1 MGWNCKSALTS
12 NQTVKDLPSFT
23 SVLGGGLGG
32 SGLGL
37 LTKLADQGRD
47 LLPVH
52 ALRRGETVLG
62 DVPRLDVVFVE
73 TTTPSPVGSPRVP
86 VEIGALGPGGGSY
99 LGSRGRG
106 WDDGLGAGGSGSGG
120 NDLGAGRGD
129 GGRLD
134 GAGGRDDSL
143 GGDSG
148 RGSYG
153 LGWCGCRG
161 WGGTAPSDTKE
172 AESSLVESLG
182 GLDIDGGSGSVAG
195 QAKVGNDGD

>member
-1 MGWNCKSALTS
+1 M
-12 NQTVKDLPSFT
+12 KDLPSFT

-52 ALRRGETVLG
+52 ALGRGETVLG

-73 TTTPSPVGSPRVP
+73 TTTPGPVGPPRVP
-86 VEIGALGPGGGSY
+86 VKVGALGPGGGRD
-99 LGSRGRG
+99 LCGRGRG
-106 WDDGLGAGGSGSGG
+106 WDNGLDAGRSGG
-120 NDLGAGRGD
+120 GGDDLGTGGGD
-129 GGRLD
+129 GGGLD
-134 GAGGRDDSL
+134 GAGRSDD
-143 GGDSG
+143 
-148 RGSYG
+148 R
-153 LGWCGCRG
+153 LGWGNSRSSYRLGWSGWGC

-172 AESSLVESLG
+172 AKGSLVESLG
-182 GLDIDGGSGSVAG
+182 GLDIDGGSSSEAG

>member
-32 SGLGL
+32 GGLGL
-37 LTKLADQGRD
+37 LTELADQGRD

-52 ALRRGETVLG
+52 ALRRVETVLG

-73 TTTPSPVGSPRVP
+73 TSTPGPVGSPRVP
-86 VEIGALGPGGGSY
+86 VKVGALGPGGSRH
-99 LGSRGRG
+99 LGGRGRCR
-106 WDDGLGAGGSGSGG
+106 DNGLGAGRSGSGR
-120 NDLGAGRGD
+120 NDLGGGRGD

-134 GAGGRDDSL
+134 GAGRRDSSL
-143 GGDSG
+143 GGGSG
-148 RGSYG
+148 RGSCG
-153 LGWCGCRG
+153 LGWSRGGSWCGA
-161 WGGTAPSDTKE
+161 APSDTKE
-172 AESSLVESLG
+172 AKGSLVESLG

>member
-1 MGWNCKSALTS
+1 MGWNYESALIS
-12 NQTVKDLPSFT
+12 NQKANDVPSFT
-23 SVLGGGLGG
+23 SVLGGSLGG

-37 LTKLADQGRD
+37 LTKLADQRRD

-62 DVPRLDVVFVE
+62 NVPRLDVVFVE
-73 TTTPSPVGSPRVP
+73 TTTPGPVGSPRVP
-86 VEIGALGPGGGSY
+86 VEIGALGPGGGSH
-99 LGSRGRG
+99 LGGRGRG
-106 WDDGLGAGGSGSGG
+106 WDNGLDAGGSGSGRD
-120 NDLGAGRGD
+120 DLGAGRGG

-134 GAGGRDDSL
+134 GAGGRNSSL

-148 RGSYG
+148 RGSCWLDWSG
-153 LGWCGCRG
+153 CGG

-172 AESSLVESLG
+172 AKGSLVESLG